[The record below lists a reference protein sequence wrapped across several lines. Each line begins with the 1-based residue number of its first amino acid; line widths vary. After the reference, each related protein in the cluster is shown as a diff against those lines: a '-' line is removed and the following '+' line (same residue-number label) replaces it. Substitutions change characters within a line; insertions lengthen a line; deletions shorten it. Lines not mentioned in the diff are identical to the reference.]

1 MKETKTNV
9 PVKFLEYLQSNF
21 KDQENFEKLLD
32 FISTIPNQK
41 PKNKILTVFIGL
53 PKTGKTTLIYILSEI
68 FPNKIN
74 FIEKD
79 AICIENHKS
88 TSYLTNFK
96 NPGVCVFDSINSH
109 DILDSK
115 KLKMLTGNA
124 KIFAR
129 KLYHKPEEFIPT
141 AQTILISNTTP
152 TFDKEDNVIS
162 ERIITIEFTEE
173 HKKDDPNT
181 KSIDELKKIIRPE
194 IGTIINFLTFR
205 FGKKYV

>member
-1 MKETKTNV
+1 MQNKPT
-9 PVKFLEYLQSNF
+9 KFLEYLQSNF
-21 KDQENFEKLLD
+21 NDQENFEKLLD

-96 NPGVCVFDSINSH
+96 NTGVYVFDSINSH
-109 DILDSK
+109 DILDSR

-129 KLYHKPEEFIPT
+129 ELYQKPEEFIPF
-141 AQTILISNTTP
+141 AQTILISNEMP
-152 TFDKEDNVIS
+152 IFDNNS
-162 ERIITIEFTEE
+162 EALSDRLNIINFTVE
-173 HKKDDPNT
+173 HHPNDSKTKK
-181 KSIDELKKIIRPE
+181 IDELVTHIKTEIPE
-194 IGTIINFLTFR
+194 IISFLKTN
-205 FGKKYV
+205 KKN

>member
-1 MKETKTNV
+1 MQNKPT
-9 PVKFLEYLQSNF
+9 KFLEYLQSNF
-21 KDQENFEKLLD
+21 NDQENFEKLLD

-41 PKNKILTVFIGL
+41 PKNKKLTVFIGL

-88 TSYLTNFK
+88 TNYLTNFK

-109 DILDSK
+109 DILDSR

-129 KLYHKPEEFIPT
+129 ELYQKPEEFIPF
-141 AQTILISNTTP
+141 AQIILICNEMP
-152 TFDKEDNVIS
+152 IFDYNS
-162 ERIITIEFTEE
+162 EALSDRL
-173 HKKDDPNT
+173 N
-181 KSIDELKKIIRPE
+181 
-194 IGTIINFLTFR
+194 IINFTVEHHPNDSKT
-205 FGKKYV
+205 KKKLMN

>member
-74 FIEKD
+74 FVEKD

-88 TSYLTNFK
+88 TSYLTNYK

-109 DILDSK
+109 DILDSR

-129 KLYHKPEEFIPT
+129 ELYHKPEEFIPT
-141 AQTILISNTTP
+141 AQTILISNKMP
-152 TFDKEDNVIS
+152 IFDNNS
-162 ERIITIEFTEE
+162 EALSARLNIINFTVE
-173 HKKDDPNT
+173 HHPNDSKTKK
-181 KSIDELKKIIRPE
+181 IDELVTQIKTEIPE
-194 IGTIINFLTFR
+194 IISFL
-205 FGKKYV
+205 KNK

>member
-1 MKETKTNV
+1 MKETKTNA

-79 AICIENHKS
+79 
-88 TSYLTNFK
+88 
-96 NPGVCVFDSINSH
+96 
-109 DILDSK
+109 
-115 KLKMLTGNA
+115 
-124 KIFAR
+124 
-129 KLYHKPEEFIPT
+129 
-141 AQTILISNTTP
+141 
-152 TFDKEDNVIS
+152 
-162 ERIITIEFTEE
+162 
-173 HKKDDPNT
+173 DPNT
-181 KSIDELKKIIRPE
+181 KSIEELKKIIRPE
-194 IGTIINFLTFR
+194 IGTIINFFNI
-205 FGKKYV
+205 

>member
-1 MKETKTNV
+1 MQNKPT
-9 PVKFLEYLQSNF
+9 KFLEYLQSNF
-21 KDQENFEKLLD
+21 NDQENFEKLLD

-41 PKNKILTVFIGL
+41 PKNKKLTVFIGL
-53 PKTGKTTLIYILSEI
+53 PRTGKTTLIYILSEI

-109 DILDSK
+109 DILDSR

-129 KLYHKPEEFIPT
+129 ELYQKPEEFIPL
-141 AQTILISNTTP
+141 AQTILISNKMP
-152 TFDKEDNVIS
+152 IFDNNS
-162 ERIITIEFTEE
+162 EALSTRLNIINFTVE
-173 HKKDDPNT
+173 HHPNDSKTKK
-181 KSIDELKKIIRPE
+181 IDELVTHNKTEIPE
-194 IGTIINFLTFR
+194 IISFL
-205 FGKKYV
+205 KNK

>member
-21 KDQENFEKLLD
+21 NDQENFEKLLD

-41 PKNKILTVFIGL
+41 PKNKKLTVFIGL

-88 TSYLTNFK
+88 TYYLTNFK

-109 DILDSK
+109 DILDSR

-129 KLYHKPEEFIPT
+129 ELYQKPEEFIPT

-162 ERIITIEFTEE
+162 DRIITIEFTEE

-181 KSIDELKKIIRPE
+181 KSIEELKKIIRPE
-194 IGTIINFLTFR
+194 IGTIINFFNI
-205 FGKKYV
+205 

>member
-1 MKETKTNV
+1 MQNKPT
-9 PVKFLEYLQSNF
+9 KFLEYLQSNF
-21 KDQENFEKLLD
+21 NDQENFEKLLD
-32 FISTIPNQK
+32 FISTIPNLK
-41 PKNKILTVFIGL
+41 PKNKKLTVFIGL

-109 DILDSK
+109 DILDSR

-129 KLYHKPEEFIPT
+129 ELYQKPEEFIPL
-141 AQTILISNTTP
+141 AQTILISNEMP
-152 TFDKEDNVIS
+152 IFDYNS
-162 ERIITIEFTEE
+162 EALSDRLNIINFTVE
-173 HKKDDPNT
+173 HHPNDSKTKK
-181 KSIDELKKIIRPE
+181 IDELVTHIKTEIPE
-194 IGTIINFLTFR
+194 IISFLKNR
-205 FGKKYV
+205 

>member
-1 MKETKTNV
+1 MQNKPT
-9 PVKFLEYLQSNF
+9 KFLEYLQSNF
-21 KDQENFEKLLD
+21 NDQENFEKLLD

-41 PKNKILTVFIGL
+41 PKNKKLTVFIGL

-74 FIEKD
+74 FIKKD

-109 DILDSK
+109 DILDSR

-129 KLYHKPEEFIPT
+129 ELYQKPEEFIPL
-141 AQTILISNTTP
+141 AQTILISNEMP
-152 TFDKEDNVIS
+152 IFDYNS
-162 ERIITIEFTEE
+162 EALSDRLNIINFTVE
-173 HKKDDPNT
+173 HHTNDSKTKK
-181 KSIDELKKIIRPE
+181 IDELVTQIKTEIPE
-194 IGTIINFLTFR
+194 IISFFKN
-205 FGKKYV
+205 K